1 MPQGNQAD
9 FKSTN
14 ETVER
19 YALVIEEWQWKFDE
33 PNDKDVKVSTGER
46 ILGLYNN
53 IKSIKSALT
62 WINKEHYLS
71 TRIAKVKITIE
82 EIENIEI

>member
-14 ETVER
+14 EIVER
-19 YALVIEEWQWKFDE
+19 YAIVIEEWRWDYDE
-33 PNDKDVKVSTGER
+33 LNDKDIKASTGER

-53 IKSIKSALT
+53 IKSIKSAMR

-71 TRIAKVKITIE
+71 TRTTKVKITIE